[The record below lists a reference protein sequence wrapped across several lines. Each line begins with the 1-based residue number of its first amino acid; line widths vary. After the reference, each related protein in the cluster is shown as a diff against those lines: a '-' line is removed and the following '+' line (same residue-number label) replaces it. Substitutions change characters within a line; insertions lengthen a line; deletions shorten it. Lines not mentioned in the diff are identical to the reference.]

1 MHDAN
6 IKLLILWYNKSKLFF
21 NCHKDSADHY
31 DFWNKMMGFPVII
44 INLFNSSSLLAN
56 NASISSTLVLI
67 IGGLS
72 ILSTILT
79 GTQNYFEFSK
89 LKDQHTKTMIEYS
102 KINFTIEKILIKI
115 QNDSLFDLD
124 GNELNKILLPIEKL
138 KEVYLHIPENIWR
151 INNLKFKSK
160 LDGANV
166 NTSDSIN
173 IIINSLKSKKYEED
187 TKIIS
192 ENDNKTETI
201 TYNNDVKITVL
212 PPKTVNIN

>member
-67 IGGLS
+67 IGGLA

-102 KINFTIEKILIKI
+102 KINFSIEKILIKI
-115 QNDSLFDLD
+115 QNDPLFDLD
-124 GNELNKILLPIEKL
+124 EIELNKILLPIEKL
-138 KEVYLHIPENIWR
+138 KEVYLHIPENIWKK
-151 INNLKFKSK
+151 NNLKFKSK

-166 NTSDSIN
+166 NTSDSVN
-173 IIINSLKSKKYEED
+173 IIINSLKSKKVEEE
-187 TKIIS
+187 TKIKS
-192 ENDNKTETI
+192 ENENKSETI
-201 TYNNDVKITVL
+201 TYNNDVKINVL
-212 PPKTVNIN
+212 PPNTVNIK

>member
-56 NASISSTLVLI
+56 NANISSTLVLI
-67 IGGLS
+67 IGGLA

-115 QNDSLFDLD
+115 QNDLLFDLD
-124 GNELNKILLPIEKL
+124 ENELNKILLVIEKL

-151 INNLKFKSK
+151 KNNLKFKSK
-160 LDGANV
+160 LDIANLS
-166 NTSDSIN
+166 TSDSVN
-173 IIINSLKSKKYEED
+173 IILNSLKSKKVEED
-187 TKIIS
+187 SKVIS
-192 ENDNKTETI
+192 ENENKSETV
-201 TYNNDVKITVL
+201 TYNNDIKINVL
-212 PPKTVNIN
+212 PPNTVNIK

>member
-56 NASISSTLVLI
+56 NANISSTLVLI
-67 IGGLS
+67 IGGLA

-102 KINFTIEKILIKI
+102 KINFSIEKILIKI

-124 GNELNKILLPIEKL
+124 EIELNKILLPIEKL
-138 KEVYLHIPENIWR
+138 KEVYLHIPEKIWKK
-151 INNLKFKSK
+151 NNLKFKSK

-166 NTSDSIN
+166 NTSDSVN
-173 IIINSLKSKKYEED
+173 IIINSLKSKKVEEE
-187 TKIIS
+187 TKIKS
-192 ENDNKTETI
+192 ENENKSETI
-201 TYNNDVKITVL
+201 TYNNDVKINVL
-212 PPKTVNIN
+212 PPNTVNIK

>member
-67 IGGLS
+67 IGGLA

-102 KINFTIEKILIKI
+102 KINFSIEKILIKL
-115 QNDSLFDLD
+115 QNDHLFDLD
-124 GNELNKILLPIEKL
+124 ESELNKILLPIEKL
-138 KEVYLHIPENIWR
+138 KEVYLHIPEKIWKK
-151 INNLKFKSK
+151 NNLKFKSK

-166 NTSDSIN
+166 NTSDSVN
-173 IIINSLKSKKYEED
+173 IILNSLKSKKVEED

-192 ENDNKTETI
+192 ENENKSETV
-201 TYNNDVKITVL
+201 TYNNDVKINIL
-212 PPKTVNIN
+212 PPNTVNIK

>member
-6 IKLLILWYNKSKLFF
+6 IKLLVLWYNKSKLFF

-67 IGGLS
+67 IGGLA

-102 KINFTIEKILIKI
+102 KINFSIEKILIKL
-115 QNDSLFDLD
+115 QNDPLFDLD
-124 GNELNKILLPIEKL
+124 ESELNKILLPIEKL
-138 KEVYLHIPENIWR
+138 KEVYLHIPEKIWKK
-151 INNLKFKSK
+151 NNLKFKSK

-166 NTSDSIN
+166 NTSDSVN
-173 IIINSLKSKKYEED
+173 IILNSLKSKKVEED
-187 TKIIS
+187 SKIVS
-192 ENDNKTETI
+192 ENENKSETV
-201 TYNNDVKITVL
+201 TYNNDIKINVL
-212 PPKTVNIN
+212 PPNTVNIK

>member
-56 NASISSTLVLI
+56 NANISSTLVLI
-67 IGGLS
+67 IGGLA

-102 KINFTIEKILIKI
+102 KINFSIEKVLIKI
-115 QNDSLFDLD
+115 QNDPLFDLD
-124 GNELNKILLPIEKL
+124 ETELNKILLPIEKL
-138 KEVYLHIPENIWR
+138 KEVYLHIPEKIWKK
-151 INNLKFKSK
+151 NNLKFKSK
-160 LDGANV
+160 LDIANV
-166 NTSDSIN
+166 NTSDSVN
-173 IIINSLKSKKYEED
+173 IILNSLKSKKVEEEI
-187 TKIIS
+187 KIKS
-192 ENDNKTETI
+192 ENENKSETI
-201 TYNNDVKITVL
+201 TYNNDVKINVL
-212 PPKTVNIN
+212 PPNTVNIK

>member
-31 DFWNKMMGFPVII
+31 DFWNKIMGFPVII

-67 IGGLS
+67 IGGLA

-102 KINFTIEKILIKI
+102 KINFSIEKILIKL
-115 QNDSLFDLD
+115 QNDHLFDLD
-124 GNELNKILLPIEKL
+124 ESELNKILLPIEKL
-138 KEVYLHIPENIWR
+138 KEIYLHIPEKIWKK
-151 INNLKFKSK
+151 NNLKFKSK

-166 NTSDSIN
+166 NTSDSVN
-173 IIINSLKSKKYEED
+173 IIINSLKSKKVEEE
-187 TKIIS
+187 TKIKS
-192 ENDNKTETI
+192 ENENKSETI
-201 TYNNDVKITVL
+201 TYNNDIKINVL
-212 PPKTVNIN
+212 PPNTVNIK

>member
-6 IKLLILWYNKSKLFF
+6 IKLLVVWYNKSKLFF

-67 IGGLS
+67 IGGLA

-102 KINFTIEKILIKI
+102 KINFSIEKVLIKI
-115 QNDSLFDLD
+115 QNDPLFDLD
-124 GNELNKILLPIEKL
+124 ETELNKILLPIEKL
-138 KEVYLHIPENIWR
+138 KEVYLHIPEKIWKK
-151 INNLKFKSK
+151 NNLKFKSK
-160 LDGANV
+160 LDIANV
-166 NTSDSIN
+166 NTSDSVN
-173 IIINSLKSKKYEED
+173 IILNSLKSKKVEEEI
-187 TKIIS
+187 KIKS
-192 ENDNKTETI
+192 ENENKSETI
-201 TYNNDVKITVL
+201 TYNNDVKINVL
-212 PPKTVNIN
+212 PPNTVNIK

>member
-31 DFWNKMMGFPVII
+31 DFWNKIMGFPVII

-67 IGGLS
+67 IGGLA

-102 KINFTIEKILIKI
+102 RINFSIEKILIKI
-115 QNDSLFDLD
+115 QNDPLFDLD
-124 GNELNKILLPIEKL
+124 EIELNKILLPIEKL
-138 KEVYLHIPENIWR
+138 KEIYLHIPEKIWKK
-151 INNLKFKSK
+151 NNLQFKSK
-160 LDGANV
+160 LDGSSV
-166 NTSDSIN
+166 NTSDSVN
-173 IIINSLKSKKYEED
+173 MIINSLKSKKIEED
-187 TKIIS
+187 TKIKS
-192 ENDNKTETI
+192 ENENKSETV
-201 TYNNDVKITVL
+201 TYNNDIKINVL
-212 PPKTVNIN
+212 PPNTVNIK

>member
-31 DFWNKMMGFPVII
+31 DFWNKIMGFPVII

-67 IGGLS
+67 IGGLA

-102 KINFTIEKILIKI
+102 KINFSIEKILIKL
-115 QNDSLFDLD
+115 QNDHLFDLD
-124 GNELNKILLPIEKL
+124 ESELNKILLPIEKL
-138 KEVYLHIPENIWR
+138 KEIYLHIPEKIWKK
-151 INNLKFKSK
+151 NNLKFKSK

-166 NTSDSIN
+166 NTSDSVN
-173 IIINSLKSKKYEED
+173 IILNSLKSKKVEED

-192 ENDNKTETI
+192 ENENKSETV
-201 TYNNDVKITVL
+201 TYNNDIKINIL
-212 PPKTVNIN
+212 PPNTVNIK

>member
-67 IGGLS
+67 IGGLA

-102 KINFTIEKILIKI
+102 KINFSIEKVLIKI
-115 QNDSLFDLD
+115 QNDPLFDLD
-124 GNELNKILLPIEKL
+124 ETELNKILLPIEKL
-138 KEVYLHIPENIWR
+138 KEVYLHIPEKIWKK
-151 INNLKFKSK
+151 NNLKFKSK
-160 LDGANV
+160 LDIANV
-166 NTSDSIN
+166 NTSDSVN
-173 IIINSLKSKKYEED
+173 IILNSLKSKKVEEEI
-187 TKIIS
+187 KIKS
-192 ENDNKTETI
+192 ENENKSETI
-201 TYNNDVKITVL
+201 TYNNDVKINVL
-212 PPKTVNIN
+212 PPNTVNIK

>member
-6 IKLLILWYNKSKLFF
+6 IKLLVLWYNKSKLFF

-56 NASISSTLVLI
+56 NANISSTLVLI
-67 IGGLS
+67 IGGLA

-102 KINFTIEKILIKI
+102 KINFSIEKILIKL
-115 QNDSLFDLD
+115 QNDPIFDLD
-124 GNELNKILLPIEKL
+124 ESELNKILLPIEKL
-138 KEVYLHIPENIWR
+138 KEIYLHIPEKIWKK
-151 INNLKFKSK
+151 NNLKFKSK
-160 LDGANV
+160 LDVANV
-166 NTSDSIN
+166 NTSDSVN
-173 IIINSLKSKKYEED
+173 IILNSLKSKKVEED
-187 TKIIS
+187 SKIVS
-192 ENDNKTETI
+192 ENENKSETV
-201 TYNNDVKITVL
+201 TYNNDIKINVL
-212 PPKTVNIN
+212 PPNSVNIK

>member
-21 NCHKDSADHY
+21 NCHKDSSDHY

-56 NASISSTLVLI
+56 NANISSTLVLI
-67 IGGLS
+67 IGGLA

-115 QNDSLFDLD
+115 QNNLLFDLD
-124 GNELNKILLPIEKL
+124 ENELNKILLVIEKL
-138 KEVYLHIPENIWR
+138 KEVYLHIPEKIWR
-151 INNLKFKSK
+151 KNNLKFKSK
-160 LDGANV
+160 LDIANV
-166 NTSDSIN
+166 NTSDSVN
-173 IIINSLKSKKYEED
+173 IILNSLKLKKIDED
-187 TKIIS
+187 SKIIS
-192 ENDNKTETI
+192 ENENKSETV
-201 TYNNDVKITVL
+201 TYNNDIKINVL
-212 PPKTVNIN
+212 PSNTVNIK

>member
-6 IKLLILWYNKSKLFF
+6 IKLLVLWYNKSKLFF

-67 IGGLS
+67 IGGLA

-102 KINFTIEKILIKI
+102 KINFSIEKVLIKI
-115 QNDSLFDLD
+115 QNDPLFDLD
-124 GNELNKILLPIEKL
+124 ETELNKILLPIEKL
-138 KEVYLHIPENIWR
+138 KEVYLHIPEKIWKK
-151 INNLKFKSK
+151 NNLKFKSK
-160 LDGANV
+160 LDIANV
-166 NTSDSIN
+166 NTSDSVN
-173 IIINSLKSKKYEED
+173 IILNSLKSKKVEEEI
-187 TKIIS
+187 KIKS
-192 ENDNKTETI
+192 ENENKSETI
-201 TYNNDVKITVL
+201 TYNNDVKINVL
-212 PPKTVNIN
+212 PPNTVNIK

>member
-67 IGGLS
+67 IGGLA

-102 KINFTIEKILIKI
+102 KINFAIEKILIKL

-124 GNELNKILLPIEKL
+124 ETELNKILLPIEKL
-138 KEVYLHIPENIWR
+138 KEIYLHIPEKIWGK
-151 INNLKFKSK
+151 NNLKFKSK

-166 NTSDSIN
+166 NTSDSVN
-173 IIINSLKSKKYEED
+173 IIINSLKSKKVED
-187 TKIIS
+187 DSKNKS
-192 ENDNKTETI
+192 ENENKSETV
-201 TYNNDVKITVL
+201 TYNNDIKINVL
-212 PPKTVNIN
+212 PPNTVNIQ

>member
-67 IGGLS
+67 IGGLA

-102 KINFTIEKILIKI
+102 KINFVIEKILIKI
-115 QNDSLFDLD
+115 QNNSLFDLD
-124 GNELNKILLPIEKL
+124 ETELNKILLPIEKL
-138 KEVYLHIPENIWR
+138 KETYLHIPEKIWKK
-151 INNLKFKSK
+151 NNANFKSK
-160 LDGANV
+160 LDSASV
-166 NTSDSIN
+166 NTSDSVSMIL
-173 IIINSLKSKKYEED
+173 NSLKSKKLEED
-187 TKIIS
+187 SKIKS
-192 ENDNKTETI
+192 ENDNKSETV
-201 TYNNDVKITVL
+201 TYNNDIKINVL
-212 PPKTVNIN
+212 PPNPVTIK